1 MWKCNVN
8 ECHFYAVCVY
18 GGGDDDC
25 NDFSTDSHLLTV
37 LQTFAVALNH
47 CLQLPQQH
55 LVINH
60 DVDGGDDGVR
70 RIYLWVYP
78 PDICHH
84 HHHVAIDDF
93 IFYENHCDGNVEC

>member
-1 MWKCNVN
+1 MSCL
-8 ECHFYAVCVY
+8 CCVC

-60 DVDGGDDGVR
+60 DVDDGDDGVDDGDDGDDGVR
-70 RIYLWVYP
+70 RI
-78 PDICHH
+78 
-84 HHHVAIDDF
+84 
-93 IFYENHCDGNVEC
+93 